1 MDNYIKLRR
10 RKAALKAQI
19 AQQRIDLK
27 QTFQEVRQEFEPAN
41 LLKKAVSGALG
52 FAKSKS
58 SDSQSGVF
66 GQLPAP
72 ISFLVDVLVTDPKWA
87 FGLKL
92 LTPVLLKYWPGSHKT
107 EEPLP
112 EGKSAKFPEDP
123 VKASLY
129 GKLHMGISNLR
140 AKLRK
145 TKIANESSPDPN
157 PEQPLN

>member
-1 MDNYIKLRR
+1 
-10 RKAALKAQI
+10 
-19 AQQRIDLK
+19 
-27 QTFQEVRQEFEPAN
+27 
-41 LLKKAVSGALG
+41 
-52 FAKSKS
+52 
-58 SDSQSGVF
+58 
-66 GQLPAP
+66 
-72 ISFLVDVLVTDPKWA
+72 VDVLVKDPKWA
-87 FGLKL
+87 LGLKL
-92 LTPVLLKYWPGSHKT
+92 LTPVLLKYWPGRHKT